1 MCGGGERLK
10 DILHTVVSKKIKRTN
25 EVTCDWEN
33 MAGGER
39 LTAMVGAKISQIT
52 KRSIKSN
59 VDIRMAV
66 SNYRRN
72 AGTLIH
78 DAVRRR
84 KARRHDSHVSLF
96 VLSTMSW
103 TDVDRPLSRRRRKAH
118 PSWTHE
124 WITKERRHMFRI
136 WRYQNAFRNE
146 GVIKLYCCRHGRLW
160 KANRQS

>member
-1 MCGGGERLK
+1 MKAHQFHRNRDRRFLPWTLWNVLWDVQKSSSPCVRC
-10 DILHTVVSKKIKRTN
+10 S
-25 EVTCDWEN
+25 EV
-33 MAGGER
+33 
-39 LTAMVGAKISQIT
+39 
-52 KRSIKSN
+52 IKSN

-66 SNYRRN
+66 SNYRSN
-72 AGTLIH
+72 ACTLIH